1 MDEASATQTGM
12 TIAQEQ
18 ADRDHTLLVSSRLVM
33 GANTTLQLT
42 LLFTYLYLRAN
53 NFGGM
58 WHPNGVSAPPEVLA
72 LVALV
77 VPVVG
82 VLALWAVA
90 NVMSKGTTGAISGL
104 LGLAVVAAVITG
116 AVRILLM
123 YQFGWDVQNG
133 TYIDISTVWYAVLL
147 AEFIAVG
154 LWLLSLVMGH
164 IRGTAPLT
172 AARARAV
179 LEQWTYITGVAIA
192 VYLLVEF
199 VT

>member
-1 MDEASATQTGM
+1 MDDAKATQVGM
-12 TIAQEQ
+12 TIGQEQ

-90 NVMSKGTTGAISGL
+90 NVMSKGTTGAVSGL
-104 LGLAVVAAVITG
+104 LGLALLAAVLTG

-123 YQFGWDVQNG
+123 YQFGWNLQNG
-133 TYIDISTVWYAVLL
+133 TYIDISTIWYAVLL

-164 IRGTAPLT
+164 IRGTSPLT

-179 LEQWTYITGVAIA
+179 LEQWTYITGVSIA
-192 VYLLVEF
+192 AYLLIEF

>member
-1 MDEASATQTGM
+1 MNDASATQPGM
-12 TIAQEQ
+12 TISPDQ

-58 WHPNGVSAPPEVLA
+58 WHPGGVSAPPEVLA
-72 LVALV
+72 LVALA

-82 VLALWAVA
+82 ALALWAVA
-90 NVMSKGTTGAISGL
+90 NAVSKGTTGTISGL
-104 LGLAVVAAVITG
+104 LGLAVLAVVLTG
-116 AVRILLM
+116 AVRIFLM

-154 LWLLSLVMGH
+154 LWLISLVMGH

-172 AARARAV
+172 ASRARAV
-179 LEQWTYITGVAIA
+179 LEQWTYITGVAVA
-192 VYLLVEF
+192 AYLLIEF